1 MVCTGAALDHA
12 VMPQHLENGTEK
24 ALTVKEKANILDIL
38 TIQVGFYRNFKFISP
53 VDLSPAGQTREYIVG
68 TVFIPFRD
76 QVILIP

>member
-1 MVCTGAALDHA
+1 MEYSSATFYDA
-12 VMPQHLENGTEK
+12 VMPQHFKDGTEK

-38 TIQVGFYRNFKFISP
+38 TIQAGFYRNFKFISP